1 MPVPS
6 EITQSHKR
14 ALLVEGDLATAHNF
28 SPLLKQDGWSTAVV
42 SDGFEAGLPLG
53 QWQPSLL
60 ILDLKIPKL
69 DGLKVLQL
77 TRVNYTLAQ
86 LKIQLMW
93 TQGVDELQTALDME
107 ADDLLEKNME
117 KEPFMKAV
125 RRWFGRGNEHRSV

>member
-14 ALLVEGDLATAHNF
+14 ALLVEGDVAMAHNF
-28 SPLLKQDGWSTAVV
+28 SPLLKQDGWSAAVV
-42 SDGFEAGLPLG
+42 SNGFEAGLALG

-107 ADDLLEKNME
+107 ADDLLEK
-117 KEPFMKAV
+117 KHGKRAV
-125 RRWFGRGNEHRSV
+125 YEGSATLVWEGK